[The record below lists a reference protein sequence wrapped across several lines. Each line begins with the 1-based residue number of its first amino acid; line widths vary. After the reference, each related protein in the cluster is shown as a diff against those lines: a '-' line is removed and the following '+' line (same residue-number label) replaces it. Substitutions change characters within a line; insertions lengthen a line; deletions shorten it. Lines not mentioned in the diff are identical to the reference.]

1 MTLLEQMKIST
12 ENMSMGDRFLASLQ
26 VTLLGVAIVF
36 IALFML
42 FIIIKILE
50 RFVHQAESGSAKR
63 KAAKESTAAGSQ
75 PAPPEPAPAEEETD
89 PGELIAVIS
98 AAIAASQ
105 QTSMHNIV
113 VRQIT
118 RMPDTVPAWNRLGR
132 IQQLNRRPR

>member
-36 IALFML
+36 VALFML
-42 FIIIKILE
+42 FVIIKILE
-50 RFVHQAESGSAKR
+50 RFVHQAESSSAKR
-63 KAAKESTAAGSQ
+63 KSAKESTAAGSQ